1 MSSWPPP
8 QDATVLIDTL
18 RAFVAAGR
26 HLAGFTGP
34 ADARSV
40 RGPIGL
46 IEGRERG
53 RS

>member
-1 MSSWPPP
+1 MSSWPSA
-8 QDATVLIDTL
+8 QDAAALLDTL

-26 HLAGFTGP
+26 QLAGFTGS